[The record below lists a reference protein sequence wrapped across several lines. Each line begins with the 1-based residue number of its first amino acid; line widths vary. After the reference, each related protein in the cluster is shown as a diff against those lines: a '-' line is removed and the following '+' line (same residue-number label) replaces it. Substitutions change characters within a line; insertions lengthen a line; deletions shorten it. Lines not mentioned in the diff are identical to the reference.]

1 MSVATNSRANGLV
14 KIISSLVLVL
24 YVSGCSS
31 MQPVEM
37 TQEELRE
44 SITAGEVFAEG
55 KKARIFT
62 EDETEHRIKVR
73 QVTDDMVIG
82 EETAVPIE
90 EIVAVETKQFSGGR
104 TLLLGAAYVG
114 VMYFIALAVA
124 PAAILAGG
132 A

>member
-14 KIISSLVLVL
+14 KIISWLVLVL
-24 YVSGCSS
+24 YVTGCSS

-37 TQEELRE
+37 SQEELRE

-55 KKARIFT
+55 KNARIFT

-73 QVTDDMVIG
+73 EVTDDMVIG
-82 EETAVPIE
+82 EQTEVPIE